1 MLTGVVSVLHMV
13 FDMLA
18 FKNDIKF
25 WRNQKSLEGLSV
37 GTVFINC
44 FCSVSKTRSATL
56 FRVMGESD
64 IAVSYLPQV
73 VIFLYLCNSE
83 EIRCVPNEAYR
94 SQDRLPLSLTMERTV
109 G

>member
-1 MLTGVVSVLHMV
+1 MRRLALTGVVSVLHMV

-44 FCSVSKTRSATL
+44 FCSVSKH
-56 FRVMGESD
+56 
-64 IAVSYLPQV
+64 
-73 VIFLYLCNSE
+73 
-83 EIRCVPNEAYR
+83 VP
-94 SQDRLPLSLTMERTV
+94 PHFFV
-109 G
+109 

>member
-1 MLTGVVSVLHMV
+1 MRRLALTGVVSVLHMV

-64 IAVSYLPQV
+64 TAIPAGGH
-73 VIFLYLCNSE
+73 
-83 EIRCVPNEAYR
+83 
-94 SQDRLPLSLTMERTV
+94 LPLPVQLGGNQVRPKRRL
-109 G
+109 